1 MPYSASD
8 YWSGLHQ
15 RDDLSAVG
23 QSALPPE
30 INAWLYWILARN
42 LRAVVLRQGLLPAG
56 PSRMFD
62 AGSGT
67 GAWIPFWRKLG
78 VERVDGCDLVPAAVA
93 RLTERYGATG
103 RFCVAE
109 LGAPDGAG
117 LPTDARYPLVTVINV
132 LLHITDDERFARA
145 IGQLAELVEP
155 GGTLL
160 MVEPVLRDPAF
171 ARPYDPALASRARPL
186 ARYADACQSAGLEFV
201 DLVAATVVAN
211 NPIEAG
217 SPAAFHRYQKTWRW
231 IARRTKQSPSS
242 ARWIGPLL
250 SAADWLAM
258 RTSAAPSSKVAIFRR
273 PPPAEGP

>member
-8 YWSGLHQ
+8 YWSELHQ

-30 INAWLYWILARN
+30 INSWLYRILARN
-42 LRAVVLRQGLLPAG
+42 LRGLGRRQGLLSTA

-67 GAWIPFWRKLG
+67 GAWIPFWREIG
-78 VERVDGCDLVPAAVA
+78 VARIDGCDLVPAAVA
-93 RLTERYGATG
+93 RLTERYGMTG

-109 LGAPDGAG
+109 LGAPHGAG
-117 LPTDARYPLVTVINV
+117 LPTDARYPLVTVLNV

-160 MVEPVLRDPAF
+160 LVEPILRNPAF
-171 ARPYDPALASRARPL
+171 ARPYDPAMASRARPI
-186 ARYADACQSAGLEFV
+186 AGYVDACRTAGLEFV
-201 DLVAATVVAN
+201 DLFAATVLAN
-211 NPIEAG
+211 NPIEAA
-217 SPAAFHRYQKTWRW
+217 SPAAFHRYQKVWRW
-231 IARRTKQSPSS
+231 IARRTKKSPSS

-250 SAADWLAM
+250 SAADWVAM
-258 RTSAAPSSKVAIFRR
+258 RTNAAPSSKVAIFRR
-273 PPPAEGP
+273 PQPAEGP